1 MAEVEA
7 HNRKVALGKK
17 SSGAT
22 GGTSAASKPVDLF
35 KTVAPDKSQTYDRNY
50 IQADASISD
59 TEQRERTQA
68 LAAGGEG
75 KTPRTGL
82 RHCRFT
88 LCRSKLLDDDAKY
101 ASVKDLLDCLAI
113 AGIIRGDKEGEIT
126 LEVNQEKVVK
136 ASEETII
143 EVFE

>member
-1 MAEVEA
+1 MGVPKTMQEVES
-7 HNRKVALGKK
+7 HNARVAAGKK
-17 SSGAT
+17 IYEQNN
-22 GGTSAASKPVDLF
+22 F
-35 KTVAPDKSQTYDRNY
+35 
-50 IQADASISD
+50 QADTGLPDAK
-59 TEQRERTQA
+59 QCERPQA

-75 KTPRTGL
+75 EAPRPGL

-88 LCRSKLLDDDAKY
+88 LRRQKLLDVDAKY
-101 ASVKDLLDCLAI
+101 ASVKDLLDCLTI

-136 ASEETII
+136 ASEETVI

>member
-1 MAEVEA
+1 MGTDLKTCNPALARRILAQMQAEDAGKLRPIRHPTFQNERTNLQT
-7 HNRKVALGKK
+7 HVAL
-17 SSGAT
+17 
-22 GGTSAASKPVDLF
+22 
-35 KTVAPDKSQTYDRNY
+35 PDTK
-50 IQADASISD
+50 
-59 TEQRERTQA
+59 QRERAQA
-68 LAAGGEG
+68 LAAGSEG
-75 KTPRTGL
+75 KTPRPGL

-88 LCRSKLLDDDAKY
+88 LRRLKLLDVDAKY

-136 ASEETII
+136 ASEETSV